1 MSALS
6 IKQQVSA
13 ETSVASIANDH
24 ADNSEEE
31 AILTLYDNGMIRT
44 FNQASLN
51 LLDCSSSQ
59 FTGQHMTRILP
70 QLKEIKLIQNKRANP
85 YLRFLSRI
93 GYSFE
98 VVNMSGKNFVGEL
111 FYNDMVHLGR
121 HYLRVIIKPVSRL
134 T

>member
-1 MSALS
+1 MNALS

-24 ADNSEEE
+24 ADISEEE

-44 FNQASLN
+44 FSQASLN
-51 LLDCSSSQ
+51 LLGCSSSQ
-59 FTGQHMTRILP
+59 FTGQHITKILP
-70 QLKEIKLIQNKRANP
+70 QLKKIKLIQDRQVNP

-93 GYSFE
+93 GYRFE

-111 FYNDMVHLGR
+111 FFNDMVHLGR
-121 HYLRVIIKPVSRL
+121 HYLRVIIKPASRL
-134 T
+134 I